1 MRSFH
6 VRHHRTALTAAVLG
20 ALTAAS
26 FHSVQAAAADR
37 EMPVYTLDDVV
48 VTASRTEQSVKEAPA
63 SVEIV
68 TREDIDR
75 LGAETLAQ
83 ALALTVGLDVT
94 ENGMVGNQAA
104 LRGMS
109 TNQTLILIDGR
120 RIRTED
126 TSQTAN
132 YYELQRINM
141 DDVER
146 IEIVR
151 GSVSSL
157 YGSEALGGVINIIRK
172 HPEKKQVGVSVDWT
186 SQQKDGGVSVD
197 FGKTG
202 KWAWRTSFKVSDV
215 RERGA
220 ETASNQYGRKYYFN
234 LDGRMDIAQRKHL
247 DFFFD
252 YMNEDLDQKSEAV
265 TQTGGNYRSNPGTVD
280 YNHKRYSTGLR
291 YAGEDRRG
299 TYEMQVYY
307 TRFDKKQ
314 ETHLRSNGVLSDF
327 DDMIFHSYIADGKRT
342 WNVGADHKLTFGGEY
357 RKEEYESTRIDVGG
371 GHTVT
376 RNGISKTESKADL
389 DYAALYLQ
397 DEWRANKRLY
407 IVPSVRWDHN
417 NKFGN
422 KVTAQLGTTYRISDR
437 SRVKMNVGS
446 AYRAPTASELYM
458 HWDHVPAVARMRA
471 WLVPMQVHI
480 DGNPNL
486 KPEKA
491 VNFDLSFEA
500 EGKRSAGKITYFHNK
515 VDDLI
520 NLNTISRTIMS
531 STPPPHPI
539 AIRNIGH
546 YENVDKA
553 TLQGIEF
560 EGRQRLG
567 DQFTLRSTY
576 TYLDAKNDMT
586 GDRLI
591 GRARH
596 KLSLQIIYDDF
607 KHGWSGVLWNDW
619 LSDYYYA
626 AEGRGNAAVKKN
638 TSATVLN
645 LVINKK
651 INDHLSAYFG
661 VNNLLN
667 EENTTLYYD
676 GRIWRGG
683 INMTF

>member
-6 VRHHRTALTAAVLG
+6 VRYQRTALTAAVLG

-26 FHSVQAAAADR
+26 FQPVQAAAADR
-37 EMPVYTLDDVV
+37 EMPVYTLDDVI
-48 VTASRTEQSVKEAPA
+48 VTASRTEQRVKEAPA

-151 GSVSSL
+151 GSVSSM

-172 HPEKKQVGVSVDWT
+172 HPEKKQVGVSADWT
-186 SQQKDGGVSVD
+186 SRQKDGGISLD

-202 KWAWRTSFKVSDV
+202 KWAWRTSFKVSDI

-220 ETASNQYGRKYYFN
+220 ETVSNQYGRKYYFN
-234 LDGRMDIAQRKHL
+234 IDGRMDIAQRKHL

-252 YMNEDLDQKSEAV
+252 YMKEDLDQKSEAV
-265 TQTGGNYRSNPGTVD
+265 TQTGGNYRGEPGTVD
-280 YNHKRYSTGLR
+280 YDHKRYSTGLR

-299 TYEMQVYY
+299 TYEMQLYY
-307 TRFDKKQ
+307 TLFDKKQ
-314 ETHLRSNGVLSDF
+314 ETHLRSNGILSDF
-327 DDMIFHSYIADGKRT
+327 DDMVFHSYVADGKRT

-357 RKEEYESTRIDVGG
+357 RKEEYESTRIDAGG

-376 RNGISKTESKADL
+376 RNGVSKTESKSDL

-407 IVPSVRWDHN
+407 VVPSVRWDHN

-422 KVTAQLGTTYRISDR
+422 KVTAQLGTTYRISDH

-446 AYRAPTASELYM
+446 AYRAPTASGLYI
-458 HWDHVPAVARMRA
+458 WDV
-471 WLVPMQVHI
+471 QS
-480 DGNPNL
+480 
-486 KPEKA
+486 KC
-491 VNFDLSFEA
+491 
-500 EGKRSAGKITYFHNK
+500 
-515 VDDLI
+515 
-520 NLNTISRTIMS
+520 NTI
-531 STPPPHPI
+531 
-539 AIRNIGH
+539 
-546 YENVDKA
+546 
-553 TLQGIEF
+553 
-560 EGRQRLG
+560 
-567 DQFTLRSTY
+567 
-576 TYLDAKNDMT
+576 
-586 GDRLI
+586 
-591 GRARH
+591 
-596 KLSLQIIYDDF
+596 
-607 KHGWSGVLWNDW
+607 
-619 LSDYYYA
+619 
-626 AEGRGNAAVKKN
+626 
-638 TSATVLN
+638 
-645 LVINKK
+645 
-651 INDHLSAYFG
+651 
-661 VNNLLN
+661 
-667 EENTTLYYD
+667 
-676 GRIWRGG
+676 
-683 INMTF
+683 